1 MLFEKRSVSLTN
13 PPDWLVN
20 AFGQTSLSG
29 ELVSVD
35 SAITVPAMYA
45 AITIIAQDIAAL
57 PLILYRRL
65 PRGKERATE
74 NPLYKLM
81 HDQPNSEMTSYQFR
95 EIMLG
100 HLIGWGN
107 FYGQM
112 LWNARGE
119 VEQVWP
125 LHPGRMEVGRKDGQ
139 RIYLYQNTQGQRLAF
154 TQDEIL
160 HIPGFG
166 FDGLTGRSIISL
178 MRNTIGQAMALEKY
192 GNRVL
197 KNDARPSVA
206 LKHQGQ
212 LSKEAYERLRDSWSQ
227 AYGGADNAGKV
238 AILEENMSL
247 ETIGFPAKDAQYI
260 EGRQFAIS
268 EIARFLRI
276 PPHMIGD
283 VTRSTSWGSGIEQQ
297 ELGYLT
303 HTLRPWMVRI
313 EQGLNKD
320 LLFSWDKTEY
330 FFEHLVDALLRTDIN
345 SRMQAY
351 TLAIQNGIYTR
362 NEVREREN
370 LLPYEGGDDPLF
382 PLNMTDGNDPEP
394 QADPAAESD
403 PAQDPPADPKRDLE
417 PLLMDAARRI
427 AKRDTNEMQGAL
439 RRWPEKSDKWNAWAE
454 QFYKR
459 DLPAYALQVLQP
471 LVQARL
477 LNESAAR
484 RFAQNLIDSRAAD
497 MVVTRYDIQPE
508 QVFALLQ
515 EVSHA

>member
-81 HDQPNSEMTSYQFR
+81 HDQPNSEMTAYQFR

-112 LWNARGE
+112 LWNGRGE
-119 VEQVWP
+119 VEQIWP

-212 LSKEAYERLRDSWSQ
+212 LSKEAYNGFEIVGVRLMAAQTMR
-227 AYGGADNAGKV
+227 
-238 AILEENMSL
+238 
-247 ETIGFPAKDAQYI
+247 AKW
-260 EGRQFAIS
+260 
-268 EIARFLRI
+268 RF
-276 PPHMIGD
+276 
-283 VTRSTSWGSGIEQQ
+283 S
-297 ELGYLT
+297 
-303 HTLRPWMVRI
+303 
-313 EQGLNKD
+313 K
-320 LLFSWDKTEY
+320 
-330 FFEHLVDALLRTDIN
+330 RT
-345 SRMQAY
+345 
-351 TLAIQNGIYTR
+351 
-362 NEVREREN
+362 
-370 LLPYEGGDDPLF
+370 
-382 PLNMTDGNDPEP
+382 
-394 QADPAAESD
+394 
-403 PAQDPPADPKRDLE
+403 
-417 PLLMDAARRI
+417 
-427 AKRDTNEMQGAL
+427 
-439 RRWPEKSDKWNAWAE
+439 
-454 QFYKR
+454 
-459 DLPAYALQVLQP
+459 
-471 LVQARL
+471 
-477 LNESAAR
+477 
-484 RFAQNLIDSRAAD
+484 
-497 MVVTRYDIQPE
+497 
-508 QVFALLQ
+508 
-515 EVSHA
+515 